1 MKPLKLFALI
11 LSVMALSATARAQA
25 VPPGCVA
32 SVISLATISGSPSYV
47 RLRFEV
53 EALGSAQQG
62 VASMGDALK
71 EFNAA
76 TTPTTALSALIT
88 GTNDAVNAL
97 HCSAFIMGKY
107 KPTDADDRVI
117 AGLMKQGFDQEAEA
131 LVWLQGDTK
140 RSILRAVGEDHTKR
154 DIGKSAEAR
163 SAMEAKQND
172 AAESLMMAV
181 IESLLLSVDL
191 SNMQAKNTVKTVLSC
206 DEFQDLRKES
216 TAIQGEEKS
225 AYRNSASL
233 VVDFL
238 NGHECVAPIVPSK

>member
-1 MKPLKLFALI
+1 MKHFAAIAMVLSSVVS
-11 LSVMALSATARAQA
+11 LSVTARAQA
-25 VPPGCVA
+25 VPPGCAVH
-32 SVISLATISGSPSYV
+32 VISLPTVSGSPSYV
-47 RLRFEV
+47 RLRYEI
-53 EALGSAQQG
+53 EALGSAQEG

-76 TTPTTALSALIT
+76 TTATTALSALIT

-97 HCSAFIMGKY
+97 HCSAYIMGNY

-117 AGLMKQGFDQEAEA
+117 AGLMKQGFNQEAEA

-140 RSILRAVGEDHTKR
+140 RSLLRAVGEDHTKPN
-154 DIGKSAEAR
+154 IGKGAEAR

-181 IESLLLSVDL
+181 TESLLLSVDL

-206 DEFQDLRKES
+206 DEFKDLQKES
-216 TAIQGEEKS
+216 TAILGEEKS

-238 NGHECVAPIVPSK
+238 NGHECVAR